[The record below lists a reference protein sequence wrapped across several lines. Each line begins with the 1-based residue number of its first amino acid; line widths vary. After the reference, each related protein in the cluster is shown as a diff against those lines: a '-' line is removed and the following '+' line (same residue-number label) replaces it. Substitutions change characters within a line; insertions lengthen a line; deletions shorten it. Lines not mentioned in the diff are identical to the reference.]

1 MYGIRICI
9 TSEHPA
15 VIDAA
20 SFDFGAP
27 VNVEQSASI
36 RATITVDVTKSAPQG
51 YAFGD
56 EKGRVSRGIKF
67 HITAGQQSP
76 TEELIAYDGGIFC
89 LWDPAREYA
98 HFWGNDPDILYEKLY
113 LFILS
118 RLGELLEGLGL
129 LRVHGF
135 GINFRGI
142 GVLGMAPSGGGKST
156 LGWELLKNESCTLLS
171 DDAPLL
177 SSDGS
182 LVHLLPFQFRLGF
195 SDTAELQEIAPTN
208 IRIFKRSKRSD
219 KILLHPHASMIR
231 WSKTGVPLKVII
243 ALHYT
248 KQGSSR
254 IEPMTRWQL
263 LKLLARDLVIGY
275 GLPQVVE
282 FFLKDGVRSIPQRI
296 PLIFQRTWMAIKIAR
311 QVQGF
316 HFYQTEEVSQNA
328 ALLLTWMEQTVLL
341 MQERGVS

>member
-1 MYGIRICI
+1 
-9 TSEHPA
+9 
-15 VIDAA
+15 
-20 SFDFGAP
+20 
-27 VNVEQSASI
+27 
-36 RATITVDVTKSAPQG
+36 
-51 YAFGD
+51 
-56 EKGRVSRGIKF
+56 
-67 HITAGQQSP
+67 
-76 TEELIAYDGGIFC
+76 
-89 LWDPAREYA
+89 
-98 HFWGNDPDILYEKLY
+98 
-113 LFILS
+113 
-118 RLGELLEGLGL
+118 
-129 LRVHGF
+129 
-135 GINFRGI
+135 
-142 GVLGMAPSGGGKST
+142 
-156 LGWELLKNESCTLLS
+156 
-171 DDAPLL
+171 
-177 SSDGS
+177 
-182 LVHLLPFQFRLGF
+182 
-195 SDTAELQEIAPTN
+195 
-208 IRIFKRSKRSD
+208 
-219 KILLHPHASMIR
+219 MIR